1 MGGEDLLV
9 AMDMDLAHVDLGA
22 LRRALV
28 RAEPRWDVLASNGA
42 AAAVLRLAC
51 VASLQRHLAVR
62 FSMSHTHRAC
72 QAAS

>member
-42 AAAVLRLAC
+42 AAAAAPSLR
-51 VASLQRHLAVR
+51 S
-62 FSMSHTHRAC
+62 
-72 QAAS
+72 